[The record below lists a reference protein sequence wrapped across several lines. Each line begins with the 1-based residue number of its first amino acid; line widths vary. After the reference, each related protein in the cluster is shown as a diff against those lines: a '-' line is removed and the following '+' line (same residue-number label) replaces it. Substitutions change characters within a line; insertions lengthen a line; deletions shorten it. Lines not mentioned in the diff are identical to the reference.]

1 MFVQSSAIIEH
12 LKRLSVTESACVV
25 YFYVDFR
32 DQVKKSIR
40 GLVSSLLAQL
50 ATQSE
55 PYHDILSC
63 LHLKYAGSGRRCED
77 YALRKCLKDMLTL
90 PGQPPVYII
99 LDALDEC
106 PDSGMLSPRETVL
119 GFIKELVD
127 LQLHNLRICAAS
139 RPEVYINADLERPSF
154 RHVSLDTRKEHAN
167 DIAIYIRSICESD
180 SMMKHWE
187 YDARERVVDTL
198 IRKNNGM

>member
-1 MFVQSSAIIEH
+1 MLLRA
-12 LKRLSVTESACVV
+12 TESARVA
-25 YFYVDFR
+25 YFYFDFR
-32 DQVKKSIR
+32 HQAKQSIR

-50 ATQSE
+50 VTQSE
-55 PYHDILSC
+55 PYRDILSR
-63 LHLKYAGSGRRCED
+63 LLLEYADNGRRCED
-77 YALRKCLKDMLTL
+77 YALRKCLKDMLAL

-106 PDSGMLSPRETVL
+106 PDSGMPSPRETVL

-139 RPEVYINADLERPSF
+139 RPEVYIHADLERPSF
-154 RHVSLDTRKEHAN
+154 RHVSLDTRGGHAN
-167 DIAIYIRSICESD
+167 DIAIYIRSICESE

-187 YDARERVVDTL
+187 NDIRERVVDTL
-198 IRKNNGM
+198 IRNNNGM